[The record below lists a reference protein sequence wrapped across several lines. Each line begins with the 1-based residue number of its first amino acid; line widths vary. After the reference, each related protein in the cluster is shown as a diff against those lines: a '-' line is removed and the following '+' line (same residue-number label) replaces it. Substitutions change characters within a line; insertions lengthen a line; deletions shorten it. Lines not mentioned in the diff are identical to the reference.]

1 MIFVALETAR
11 GFLWRCGFNSGSDKK
26 SAVYMSELIEWY
38 ANETALSGAFVPHIF
53 ASMQDNTASVVKA
66 GRLVEKNCHVVWLN
80 CTLHMVALIS
90 TNIFNRV
97 PYAAALLAQLE
108 TLTSY
113 VRIRPRVS
121 NMLKTLVAETESAK
135 RHANPDAKCTKATT
149 LLRVIPTRML
159 TARACFLRVVVFE
172 ESLRKLFSKN
182 GKLKDYYY
190 EDLDVAGRTEFDAI
204 AAIAKDDDFYH
215 GAQFMVE
222 VLTPV
227 LQMLRFLDRQSSLS
241 RDTYKLMRFAS
252 DSVAVVLGRKKFQTV
267 PSVKNKMIILDVVA
281 DVWARH
287 QCPGHLASWFLNP
300 RERETIVRI
309 ALSHDDEQGEYIRA
323 KAGERETIVRI
334 ALSHDDDQDEYIR
347 AKADTLHVIET
358 IIRRMGRFDSKLDVE
373 RAIDQA
379 DVQLLQYVMDPK
391 SGGFSLQA
399 IEALSPEAWWAAQGN
414 KILCRVAR
422 ITQVWPAGTGNLER
436 SMKINALVH
445 NKHRGG
451 LSLDN
456 ADTLV
461 RGYVAQVAVGLKP
474 LWDDEKIAKFWD
486 TFSNLSEDEEADVD
500 RWHALLG
507 RYNRTVAATI
517 VTGEAR
523 PEQKSAMP
531 SAEAYVSDDE
541 KEESLPIHEEAV
553 EAEDELEVAQ
563 EEPRRSKRSPGLSR
577 RFREMVAALKE

>member
-1 MIFVALETAR
+1 
-11 GFLWRCGFNSGSDKK
+11 
-26 SAVYMSELIEWY
+26 
-38 ANETALSGAFVPHIF
+38 
-53 ASMQDNTASVVKA
+53 
-66 GRLVEKNCHVVWLN
+66 
-80 CTLHMVALIS
+80 
-90 TNIFNRV
+90 
-97 PYAAALLAQLE
+97 
-108 TLTSY
+108 
-113 VRIRPRVS
+113 
-121 NMLKTLVAETESAK
+121 
-135 RHANPDAKCTKATT
+135 
-149 LLRVIPTRML
+149 
-159 TARACFLRVVVFE
+159 
-172 ESLRKLFSKN
+172 
-182 GKLKDYYY
+182 
-190 EDLDVAGRTEFDAI
+190 
-204 AAIAKDDDFYH
+204 
-215 GAQFMVE
+215 MVE

-309 ALSHDDEQGEYIRA
+309 ALSHD
-323 KAGERETIVRI
+323 
-334 ALSHDDDQDEYIR
+334 DDDQDEYIR